1 MAAGIL
7 MEEHDF
13 FTTLFAFEPSIPS
26 IKTRKTDCSE
36 ELKKFLIESPERMY
50 SHSLSTCEKLPDELH
65 EAMLVWSFDSKKSE
79 VVRMYLE
86 WVDRVEYHRLS
97 LKKFEDAHRAQE
109 RILLVLMALTSFG
122 LASTVLFSW
131 LNS

>member
-1 MAAGIL
+1 
-7 MEEHDF
+7 MEEHDY
-13 FTTLFAFEPSIPS
+13 FTAPFGVDYSVPSIV
-26 IKTRKTDCSE
+26 TRKTHYSE
-36 ELKKFLIESPERMY
+36 ELKKFLMESPERMY

-86 WVDRVEYHRLS
+86 WVDRMEYHRLS

-109 RILLVLMALTSFG
+109 RLLLVLMALTSFG